1 MDRRLG
7 QFIHHLRGRDVRIST
22 SESID
27 AMLTA
32 ELVGLHDR
40 SVLRTALALV
50 LSKSEEEKGI
60 FFDCFDRFFKFDAF
74 SGDNEPGDDAG
85 GAGIGP
91 HDSSSPE
98 DLGDES
104 GLARMLLEGDRTG
117 LAISM
122 AEAAEAAEL
131 GEMSFFMQKGK
142 YVRRIM
148 SGMGLESLDRTI
160 RLLREDGSPE
170 SEEKDRR
177 LSRGKQL
184 LLEEVKDYVEGQFVL
199 HAEEKGVALREETLR
214 EVKLSHIDK
223 RDFRMLHELVRKMA
237 KRLISLNSRRR
248 KRYRLG
254 QIDIRRTLMKN
265 MSHDAVL
272 IDMHWKTRKRDRP
285 SVFVICDV
293 SGSVRAVAKFL
304 LMFLYSMNEVL
315 PRIRTFAF
323 SSALGEVTDLF
334 TGKNVETAIAETLY
348 RYGNGLT
355 DYGRAFSDFCEL
367 CLDNLD
373 HRSSVIILGDGR
385 NNQLDLQI
393 GHLEKIYRR
402 CRQVIWLNPEERS
415 RWGSGDSEMRKI
427 MTCCH
432 FVEVCNSLRHLERV
446 VSKFLRT
453 G

>member
-1 MDRRLG
+1 
-7 QFIHHLRGRDVRIST
+7 
-22 SESID
+22 
-27 AMLTA
+27 
-32 ELVGLHDR
+32 
-40 SVLRTALALV
+40 
-50 LSKSEEEKGI
+50 
-60 FFDCFDRFFKFDAF
+60 
-74 SGDNEPGDDAG
+74 
-85 GAGIGP
+85 
-91 HDSSSPE
+91 
-98 DLGDES
+98 
-104 GLARMLLEGDRTG
+104 
-117 LAISM
+117 
-122 AEAAEAAEL
+122 
-131 GEMSFFMQKGK
+131 
-142 YVRRIM
+142 
-148 SGMGLESLDRTI
+148 
-160 RLLREDGSPE
+160 
-170 SEEKDRR
+170 
-177 LSRGKQL
+177 
-184 LLEEVKDYVEGQFVL
+184 
-199 HAEEKGVALREETLR
+199 
-214 EVKLSHIDK
+214 
-223 RDFRMLHELVRKMA
+223 
-237 KRLISLNSRRR
+237 
-248 KRYRLG
+248 
-254 QIDIRRTLMKN
+254 MKN